1 MTLEELRIGN
11 KVLADD
17 GEVLNVYGLVRTTNT
32 NCIVHSAGGLF
43 TYLENIVGIELTIE
57 MLINYDFTYHEE
69 KNHEGYWAKDNFIL
83 YEDFDGKFSWDCL
96 VDVIYL
102 HQLQNCYHD
111 FIGAEL

>member
-43 TYLENIVGIELTIE
+43 TYLENIVGI
-57 MLINYDFTYHEE
+57 
-69 KNHEGYWAKDNFIL
+69 
-83 YEDFDGKFSWDCL
+83 
-96 VDVIYL
+96 
-102 HQLQNCYHD
+102 
-111 FIGAEL
+111 